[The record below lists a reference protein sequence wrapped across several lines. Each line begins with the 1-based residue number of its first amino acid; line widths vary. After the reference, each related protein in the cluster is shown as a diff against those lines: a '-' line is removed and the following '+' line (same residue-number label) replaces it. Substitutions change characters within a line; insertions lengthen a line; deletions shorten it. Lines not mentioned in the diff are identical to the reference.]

1 MDFKDILNKFD
12 KASKEESI
20 VETTPKRPA
29 NMLTESTEVETVEVV
44 EGIQVPSLKNM
55 FEELSLEP
63 AKPGAQTIH
72 KDGEVIGTVSNPSV
86 ANQMSQAI
94 DKGELQIGQ
103 EMQEAEQ
110 LDELAPL
117 AALGPAL
124 MTGVRVAGPWLA
136 KRGAQMMSAVGK
148 GVGNYAKKN
157 PIKTAVGTG
166 VAGTE
171 QGREFAGNVKDGA
184 VAAVDGVNA
193 TFGAANDMIDSGK
206 HMFDQGSAKIAELG
220 DGAGGMIRNAIGD
233 AAFDTVKRTAST
245 YGLPLL
251 GAVALLYG
259 GKKVLDKVMD
269 KDEDTVKEAK
279 DWISGAIKDPGAFSA
294 KAKRHGMTTKAFA
307 NHVLANKDDFPA
319 KTEKQ
324 ANLAKTLG
332 KMKEGEMPP
341 QGPGQASPLTFEG
354 AQNPPDDGSHNSSND
369 EKGNAAANAALAAN
383 DADTPQLVKEK
394 AKGKVSKSSKL
405 PSISKVKSMCN
416 EGFTTQQIQQLHP
429 KCNQQELNIMIKNT
443 KQNLKEGADH
453 ILKAAKHMGHAH
465 GLCKGSYAC
474 PHDAGSE
481 GAKAYHEGYKR
492 GLDEACGM
500 GIKNEPIAGMEE
512 GVLGGVGGAI
522 AGSKLGGMA
531 GTAIGG
537 SIGGVPGATIGKAA
551 GAALGGIA
559 GDKLTGDGIFEEPAD
574 EVVDTMASY
583 GAMGEAESS
592 PDGDVGADDDGAYD
606 KYDWDAQ
613 TVARK
618 GIDED
623 DVEEGNAFT
632 GALAKADKGEKFS
645 VGDKTFTKTSE
656 AATLEEDEWTF
667 ESLEKELN
675 SHLVESREE
684 ANKEQLDEGYTMSIT
699 QGEMNQPDRV
709 SVNATD
715 AEADKLIKFVKDVG
729 LGNYGDAEVLDAP
742 GEVADVSFYGSPDQS
757 EQPMSSH
764 DDMLKLMGIVDV
776 DGDYEDE
783 VEAPGV
789 VVDVDEESCDECG
802 GGHSMEEGCGDK
814 AYEDQGYNDREDEQL
829 GMKDGKESSKK
840 QSYADRRDDS
850 RGDFGHR
857 HGGHLEEKQGYDDKE
872 DESLGM
878 RTGKESDKKQS
889 MKDRR
894 DDSYGKF
901 GKRDEEHRDVS
912 LEEQEKDA
920 GIYDKYDWDASTV
933 AKKGIDEESDA
944 ERDDHAERAGKE
956 VARHA
961 KYDGR
966 KHPGRDGEDIVKDL
980 EYDDWKDRTH
990 ESDDLS
996 RTAPSAG
1003 DLMDEGQGY
1012 DDKEDE
1018 SLGMRTGKES
1028 SKKQSMK
1035 DRRDDS
1041 YGKFGKRDSEHRDVS
1056 LEEQEKDAGLYDKY
1070 DWDASTT
1077 AKKGIDEESDAERD
1091 DHAERAGKEVARHA
1105 KYDGRKHPGRDGEDI
1120 VKDLEYDDWKDK
1132 HHMEEDQGY
1141 DDKEDESLGMK
1152 DGKESDKK
1160 QSMKDRRDE
1169 RYGKFGKRD
1178 EEHRE
1183 KSLEETLSQLDEL
1196 AQLDEK
1202 QGYDD
1207 EEDESLGMRKGKESD
1222 KKQSMKDRRDDSY
1235 GKFGKRD
1242 KEDRHVSLEENLR
1255 TLDLLAEV
1263 GAETSEEPTQPLSQ
1277 HDDERL
1283 LTKEG
1288 AEDAPK
1294 DSINDGENEEITEM
1308 QTDDQREFKV
1318 AEGEDKPDFADI
1330 DDDGDKEE
1338 SMKKASKDKK
1348 EKVDEWANDAG
1359 KNGTETSFEQDIDFM
1374 TKVISGGINKQ
1385 KSTGQTTIPVIA
1397 GQEDRMGYNGAD
1409 VVKEGSVLSS
1419 NGFATILNKL
1429 DSLK

>member
-44 EGIQVPSLKNM
+44 EGIQVPSLKNV

-110 LDELAPL
+110 LDEVGFL

-124 MTGVRVAGPWLA
+124 MTGARVAGPWLA
-136 KRGAQMMSAVGK
+136 KRGAQMMSAIGR
-148 GVGNYAKKN
+148 GAGSYAKKN
-157 PIKTAVGTG
+157 PIKTTIGTG
-166 VAGTE
+166 VVGTE

-206 HMFDQGSAKIAELG
+206 HMFDQGAEKIAQLG

-251 GAVALLYG
+251 AAVALLYG

-269 KDEDTVKEAK
+269 KDEDTVREAK

-383 DADTPQLVKEK
+383 NADTPQLVKEK

-416 EGFTTQQIQQLHP
+416 EGLSTKQIQQLHP

-481 GAKAYHEGYKR
+481 GAKAYHEGYKT

-537 SIGGVPGATIGKAA
+537 SIGGIPGATLGKAA

-559 GDKLTGDGIFEEPAD
+559 GDKLTGDGIFEEDPEGMKEGEIGTLGGAALGAKMGGIPGAVVGGVAGNMLTPAN
-574 EVVDTMASY
+574 EENESETVDTMASY

-623 DVEEGNAFT
+623 EMEEGNAFT

-675 SHLVESREE
+675 SHLVESTEE
-684 ANKEQLDEGYTMSIT
+684 SKEKLDEGYTMSIT
-699 QGEMNQPDRV
+699 QGEENQPDRV

-742 GEVADVSFYGSPDQS
+742 GEVADVSFYGSPEVEVEPQG
-757 EQPMSSH
+757 SH

-789 VVDVDEESCDECG
+789 EVDVDEGSKCEECG
-802 GGHSMEEGCGDK
+802 GGHTMEEGCGDSMK
-814 AYEDQGYNDREDEQL
+814 EESDAEMDDHAERAGKEVARDAHYDGRKHP
-829 GMKDGKESSKK
+829 GKDGKDVTKDLE
-840 QSYADRRDDS
+840 YDDYK
-850 RGDFGHR
+850 DH
-857 HGGHLEEKQGYDDKE
+857 HMEEGQGYDDKE

-901 GKRDEEHRDVS
+901 GKRD
-912 LEEQEKDA
+912 
-920 GIYDKYDWDASTV
+920 
-933 AKKGIDEESDA
+933 
-944 ERDDHAERAGKE
+944 
-956 VARHA
+956 
-961 KYDGR
+961 
-966 KHPGRDGEDIVKDL
+966 
-980 EYDDWKDRTH
+980 
-990 ESDDLS
+990 
-996 RTAPSAG
+996 
-1003 DLMDEGQGY
+1003 
-1012 DDKEDE
+1012 
-1018 SLGMRTGKES
+1018 
-1028 SKKQSMK
+1028 
-1035 DRRDDS
+1035 
-1041 YGKFGKRDSEHRDVS
+1041 
-1056 LEEQEKDAGLYDKY
+1056 
-1070 DWDASTT
+1070 
-1077 AKKGIDEESDAERD
+1077 
-1091 DHAERAGKEVARHA
+1091 
-1105 KYDGRKHPGRDGEDI
+1105 
-1120 VKDLEYDDWKDK
+1120 
-1132 HHMEEDQGY
+1132 
-1141 DDKEDESLGMK
+1141 
-1152 DGKESDKK
+1152 
-1160 QSMKDRRDE
+1160 
-1169 RYGKFGKRD
+1169 
-1178 EEHRE
+1178 
-1183 KSLEETLSQLDEL
+1183 
-1196 AQLDEK
+1196 
-1202 QGYDD
+1202 
-1207 EEDESLGMRKGKESD
+1207 
-1222 KKQSMKDRRDDSY
+1222 
-1235 GKFGKRD
+1235 
-1242 KEDRHVSLEENLR
+1242 KEDRHVSLEETLR

-1294 DSINDGENEEITEM
+1294 DSVNDGENEEITET

-1330 DDDGDKEE
+1330 YDDGDKDE
-1338 SMKKASKDKK
+1338 SMKKAAKDKDEK

-1359 KNGTETSFEQDIDFM
+1359 KKGTDTSFEQDIDFM
-1374 TKVISGGINKQ
+1374 TKVISGGLNKQ

-1409 VVKEGSVLSS
+1409 VVKEGSVISS
-1419 NGFATILNKL
+1419 SGFATILNKL
-1429 DSLK
+1429 DSIKE

>member
-1 MDFKDILNKFD
+1 MDFKDILTRFD
-12 KASKEESI
+12 NMKGDEKKPVVEKED
-20 VETTPKRPA
+20 KRPA
-29 NMLTESTEVETVEVV
+29 NMLTESTEVVEPVSN
-44 EGIQVPSLKNM
+44 ELKLPSLKNV

-63 AKPGAQTIH
+63 AKPGAQEIH
-72 KDGEVIGTVSNPSV
+72 KDGEPIGSVSNPQV
-86 ANQMSQAI
+86 ANQMQQAM
-94 DKGELQIGQ
+94 DKGELTIGQ
-103 EMQEAEQ
+103 EMTEDDQ
-110 LDELAPL
+110 LNEIAFL

-124 MTGVRVAGPWLA
+124 MTGARVAAPWLV
-136 KRGAQMMSAVGK
+136 KRGAQMMSAMGR
-148 GVGNYAKKN
+148 YAGKN
-157 PIKTAVGTG
+157 PIKTTVGTG
-166 VAGTE
+166 IVGTE

-206 HMFDQGSAKIAELG
+206 HMFDQGAAQIQRLG

-233 AAFDTVKRTAST
+233 AAFDTVKRTASQ
-245 YGLPLL
+245 YGLPILA
-251 GAVALLYG
+251 AVALLYG

-269 KDEDTVKEAK
+269 DEKEQTIKEAK
-279 DWISGAIKDPGAFSA
+279 DWIAGATKNKGAFTK
-294 KAKRHGMTTKAFA
+294 KAKSHGMTTKAFA
-307 NHVLANKDDFPA
+307 KKVLANKDDFPA

-332 KMKEGEMPP
+332 KFDETDTPPESSLDLTSPISGGNMRESDGSGSYGGQSPFSYDTQRSSKMKEG
-341 QGPGQASPLTFEG
+341 
-354 AQNPPDDGSHNSSND
+354 AQYPADDGSHNSSND
-369 EKGNAAANAALAAN
+369 ELGNAAANAALAAN
-383 DADTPQLVKEK
+383 NADTPQLVKEK

-416 EGFTTQQIQQLHP
+416 EGLSISQIQQLHP

-481 GAKAYHEGYKR
+481 GARAYHEGYKT

-537 SIGGVPGATIGKAA
+537 SIAGIPGATLGQAA

-559 GDKLTGDGIFEEPAD
+559 GDKLTGDGIFEEDPEGMEEGEIGTLGGAALGAKMGGIPGAVVGGVAGNMLTPAN
-574 EVVDTMASY
+574 EENESETVDTMASY

-592 PDGDVGADDDGAYD
+592 PDGNVGADDDGAYD
-606 KYDWDAQ
+606 KYDWDAE

-623 DVEEGNAFT
+623 DMDEGNAFS
-632 GALAKADKGEKFS
+632 GAMVGKEKGEKFT
-645 VGDKTFTKTSE
+645 VGDKTYTKTSE

-675 SHLVESREE
+675 SHLVESTEE
-684 ANKEQLDEGYTMSIT
+684 SKEKLDEGYTMSIT
-699 QGEMNQPDRV
+699 QGEENQPDRV

-729 LGNYGDAEVLDAP
+729 LGNYGNAEVLDAP
-742 GEVADVSFYGSPDQS
+742 GEVADVSFYGSPEVEVEPQG
-757 EQPMSSH
+757 SH

-789 VVDVDEESCDECG
+789 TDVDVQVDEKSCDECG
-802 GGHSMEEGCGDK
+802 GGHSMEEGCGD
-814 AYEDQGYNDREDEQL
+814 
-829 GMKDGKESSKK
+829 
-840 QSYADRRDDS
+840 
-850 RGDFGHR
+850 
-857 HGGHLEEKQGYDDKE
+857 
-872 DESLGM
+872 
-878 RTGKESDKKQS
+878 S
-889 MKDRR
+889 MK
-894 DDSYGKF
+894 
-901 GKRDEEHRDVS
+901 
-912 LEEQEKDA
+912 
-920 GIYDKYDWDASTV
+920 
-933 AKKGIDEESDA
+933 EESDA
-944 ERDDHAERAGKE
+944 EMDDHAERAGKE
-956 VARHA
+956 VARDAH
-961 KYDGR
+961 YDGR
-966 KHPGRDGEDIVKDL
+966 KHAGKDGEDVTKDL
-980 EYDDWKDRTH
+980 EYDDYKDH
-990 ESDDLS
+990 HME
-996 RTAPSAG
+996 
-1003 DLMDEGQGY
+1003 EGQGY

-1018 SLGMRTGKES
+1018 SLGMRT
-1028 SKKQSMK
+1028 
-1035 DRRDDS
+1035 
-1041 YGKFGKRDSEHRDVS
+1041 
-1056 LEEQEKDAGLYDKY
+1056 
-1070 DWDASTT
+1070 
-1077 AKKGIDEESDAERD
+1077 
-1091 DHAERAGKEVARHA
+1091 
-1105 KYDGRKHPGRDGEDI
+1105 
-1120 VKDLEYDDWKDK
+1120 
-1132 HHMEEDQGY
+1132 
-1141 DDKEDESLGMK
+1141 
-1152 DGKESDKK
+1152 
-1160 QSMKDRRDE
+1160 
-1169 RYGKFGKRD
+1169 
-1178 EEHRE
+1178 
-1183 KSLEETLSQLDEL
+1183 
-1196 AQLDEK
+1196 
-1202 QGYDD
+1202 
-1207 EEDESLGMRKGKESD
+1207 GKESD

-1294 DSINDGENEEITEM
+1294 DSVNDGENEEITET
-1308 QTDDQREFKV
+1308 QTDDQREFAV
-1318 AEGEDKPDFADI
+1318 AEGEKPDFADI
-1330 DDDGDKEE
+1330 DDDGDKDE
-1338 SMKKASKDKK
+1338 SMKKAAKDKK

-1359 KNGTETSFEQDIDFM
+1359 KKGTDTSFEQDIDFM
-1374 TKVISGGINKQ
+1374 TKVISGGLNKQ

-1409 VVKEGSVLSS
+1409 LVKEGSVMSS
-1419 NGFATILNKL
+1419 DGFATILNKL

>member
-1 MDFKDILNKFD
+1 MDFKDILNKF
-12 KASKEESI
+12 EE
-20 VETTPKRPA
+20 VTKDEDNKLLGEKQTTRPS
-29 NMLTESTEVETVEVV
+29 NMLTESAETVEVV
-44 EGIQVPSLKNM
+44 EGVKVPSLKNV

-63 AKPGAQTIH
+63 AQPGAQVIQ
-72 KDGEVIGTVSNPSV
+72 KDGQAIGSVSNPTV
-86 ANQMSQAI
+86 ASQMKQAM
-94 DKGELQIGQ
+94 DKGELTIGEEEIQ
-103 EMQEAEQ
+103 
-110 LDELAPL
+110 
-117 AALGPAL
+117 
-124 MTGVRVAGPWLA
+124 
-136 KRGAQMMSAVGK
+136 
-148 GVGNYAKKN
+148 
-157 PIKTAVGTG
+157 
-166 VAGTE
+166 
-171 QGREFAGNVKDGA
+171 
-184 VAAVDGVNA
+184 
-193 TFGAANDMIDSGK
+193 
-206 HMFDQGSAKIAELG
+206 
-220 DGAGGMIRNAIGD
+220 
-233 AAFDTVKRTAST
+233 
-245 YGLPLL
+245 
-251 GAVALLYG
+251 
-259 GKKVLDKVMD
+259 
-269 KDEDTVKEAK
+269 EAK
-279 DWISGAIKDPGAFSA
+279 DWISGAIKNPGAFSA
-294 KAKRHGMTTKAFA
+294 KAKRHGMSTKEFA
-307 NHVLANKDDFPA
+307 NHVLSHKDDFPA

-341 QGPGQASPLTFEG
+341 QGPGQASPLTFEEG
-354 AQNPPDDGSHNSSND
+354 AQYPADDGSPNSTND

-394 AKGKVSKSSKL
+394 TFAESTESTL
-405 PSISKVKSMCN
+405 PSISRVKEMCN
-416 EGFTTQQIQQLHP
+416 EGLSAKDIKQLHP

-443 KQNLKEGADH
+443 KTNLKEGADH

-474 PHDAGSE
+474 PHDEGSE

-500 GIKNEPIAGMEE
+500 GIKNDPIVGMEE
-512 GVLGGVGGAI
+512 GLPGAVAGAYLGGKTAGIPGAVAGGA
-522 AGSKLGGMA
+522 LGHL
-531 GTAIGG
+531 
-537 SIGGVPGATIGKAA
+537 ATKDHANEGE
-551 GAALGGIA
+551 G
-559 GDKLTGDGIFEEPAD
+559 

-592 PDGDVGADDDGAYD
+592 PDGNVGADDDGAYD

-623 DVEEGNAFT
+623 DMDEGNAFT
-632 GALAKADKGEKFS
+632 GALAKADKGEKFA

-667 ESLEKELN
+667 ESLDKELN
-675 SHLVESREE
+675 THLNESVETT
-684 ANKEQLDEGYTMSIT
+684 KEKLDEGYTMSIT

-783 VEAPGV
+783 VEAPGSCGSDDV
-789 VVDVDEESCDECG
+789 SVQVDD
-802 GGHSMEEGCGDK
+802 MEEGCGDK

-857 HGGHLEEKQGYDDKE
+857 HGGHLEEKQGYDDEEDESLGMRTGKESGKHQSMKDRRDDSYGKFGKRDEEHREISKEGQGYDDKE

-901 GKRDEEHRDVS
+901 GKRDEEHREIS
-912 LEEQEKDA
+912 K
-920 GIYDKYDWDASTV
+920 
-933 AKKGIDEESDA
+933 
-944 ERDDHAERAGKE
+944 
-956 VARHA
+956 
-961 KYDGR
+961 
-966 KHPGRDGEDIVKDL
+966 
-980 EYDDWKDRTH
+980 
-990 ESDDLS
+990 
-996 RTAPSAG
+996 
-1003 DLMDEGQGY
+1003 EGQGY

-1077 AKKGIDEESDAERD
+1077 ARKGIDEESDAERD
-1091 DHAERAGKEVARHA
+1091 DHAERAGKEVARDAH
-1105 KYDGRKHPGRDGEDI
+1105 YDGRKHSGRDGEDV
-1120 VKDLEYDDWKDK
+1120 VKDLEYDDWKDR
-1132 HHMEEDQGY
+1132 HHMDEDQGY
-1141 DDKEDESLGMK
+1141 DDKEDESLGM
-1152 DGKESDKK
+1152 
-1160 QSMKDRRDE
+1160 R
-1169 RYGKFGKRD
+1169 
-1178 EEHRE
+1178 
-1183 KSLEETLSQLDEL
+1183 T
-1196 AQLDEK
+1196 
-1202 QGYDD
+1202 
-1207 EEDESLGMRKGKESD
+1207 GKESD

-1294 DSINDGENEEITEM
+1294 DSVNDGENEEITEV
-1308 QTDDQREFKV
+1308 QTDDQREFTV
-1318 AEGEDKPDFADI
+1318 AEDKPDFADI
-1330 DDDGDKEE
+1330 DKDGNKKE
-1338 SMKKASKDKK
+1338 SMKKAAKDK

-1359 KNGTETSFEQDIDFM
+1359 KNGTDTAFEQDIEFM
-1374 TKVISGGINKQ
+1374 TKVISGGVNKQ

-1409 VVKEGSVLSS
+1409 VVKEGSVVSS

-1429 DSLK
+1429 DSIK

>member
-29 NMLTESTEVETVEVV
+29 NMLTESTETGEVV
-44 EGIQVPSLKNM
+44 EGVQVPSLKNM

-72 KDGEVIGTVSNPSV
+72 KDGEAIGTVSNPAV
-86 ANQMSQAI
+86 ANQMAQAI

-110 LDELAPL
+110 LDEFAP
-117 AALGPAL
+117 AIIAGA
-124 MTGVRVAGPWLA
+124 RVAIPWLA
-136 KRGAQMMSAVGK
+136 KRGAQMISWGAKKGAQGTGAAAKAIVKNPGKSAKYAVGGMAAKQGYDGIMWTKEKMDSIEQKFDDFNQQIDK
-148 GVGNYAKKN
+148 GK
-157 PIKTAVGTG
+157 
-166 VAGTE
+166 
-171 QGREFAGNVKDGA
+171 EFASDQ
-184 VAAVDGVNA
+184 VDRLVSMG
-193 TFGAANDMIDSGK
+193 DS
-206 HMFDQGSAKIAELG
+206 
-220 DGAGGMIRNAIGD
+220 AGGMIRNAIGD

-251 GAVALLYG
+251 AAVALLYG

-481 GAKAYHEGYKR
+481 GAKAYHEGYKH

-500 GIKNEPIAGMEE
+500 GIKNDPIVGMEEADVDE

-559 GDKLTGDGIFEEPAD
+559 GDKMTGDGIFEEPAD

-623 DVEEGNAFT
+623 EMEEGNAFT
-632 GALAKADKGEKFS
+632 GAMAKADKGEKFT

-675 SHLVESREE
+675 SHLVESTEE
-684 ANKEQLDEGYTMSIT
+684 SKEQLDEGYTMSIT
-699 QGEMNQPDRV
+699 QGEENQPDRV

-742 GEVADVSFYGSPDQS
+742 GEVADVSFYGSPEVEVEPQG
-757 EQPMSSH
+757 SH

-789 VVDVDEESCDECG
+789 TDVDVQVDDESCDECG
-802 GGHSMEEGCGDK
+802 GGHSMEEGCGD
-814 AYEDQGYNDREDEQL
+814 
-829 GMKDGKESSKK
+829 
-840 QSYADRRDDS
+840 
-850 RGDFGHR
+850 
-857 HGGHLEEKQGYDDKE
+857 
-872 DESLGM
+872 
-878 RTGKESDKKQS
+878 S
-889 MKDRR
+889 MK
-894 DDSYGKF
+894 
-901 GKRDEEHRDVS
+901 
-912 LEEQEKDA
+912 
-920 GIYDKYDWDASTV
+920 
-933 AKKGIDEESDA
+933 EESDA
-944 ERDDHAERAGKE
+944 EMDDHAERAGKE
-956 VARHA
+956 VARDAH
-961 KYDGR
+961 YDGR
-966 KHPGRDGEDIVKDL
+966 KHPGKDGEDVTKDL
-980 EYDDWKDRTH
+980 EYDDWKDTH
-990 ESDDLS
+990 ESDLS

-1003 DLMDEGQGY
+1003 DLMD
-1012 DDKEDE
+1012 
-1018 SLGMRTGKES
+1018 
-1028 SKKQSMK
+1028 
-1035 DRRDDS
+1035 
-1041 YGKFGKRDSEHRDVS
+1041 
-1056 LEEQEKDAGLYDKY
+1056 
-1070 DWDASTT
+1070 
-1077 AKKGIDEESDAERD
+1077 
-1091 DHAERAGKEVARHA
+1091 
-1105 KYDGRKHPGRDGEDI
+1105 
-1120 VKDLEYDDWKDK
+1120 
-1132 HHMEEDQGY
+1132 DQGY

-1308 QTDDQREFKV
+1308 ETDDQREFKV
-1318 AEGEDKPDFADI
+1318 AESDDKPDFADI
-1330 DDDGDKEE
+1330 DDDGDKDE
-1338 SMKKASKDKK
+1338 SMKKAAKDKK

-1374 TKVISGGINKQ
+1374 TKVISGGLNKQ

-1409 VVKEGSVLSS
+1409 VVKEGSVVSS

-1429 DSLK
+1429 DSIKE

>member
-12 KASKEESI
+12 KVSEKETVI
-20 VETTPKRPA
+20 ETTPSKPA
-29 NMLTESTEVETVEVV
+29 DILTESTEVEAVEVV
-44 EGIQVPSLKNM
+44 EGVQVPSLKNM

-72 KDGEVIGTVSNPSV
+72 KDGQVIGTVTNPSV

-124 MTGVRVAGPWLA
+124 MTGARVAGPWLA
-136 KRGAQMMSAVGK
+136 RRGAQMMSAIGK
-148 GVGNYAKKN
+148 GAGNYAKKN

-166 VAGTE
+166 VVGTE

-206 HMFDQGSAKIAELG
+206 HMFDQGAEKIAQLG

-259 GKKVLDKVMD
+259 GKKVLDKVLD

-294 KAKRHGMTTKAFA
+294 KAKRHGMSTKAFA

-416 EGFTTQQIQQLHP
+416 EGLSTKEIQQLHP

-443 KQNLKEGADH
+443 KQNLKEGKEH

-474 PHDAGSE
+474 PHDAGSD
-481 GAKAYHEGYKR
+481 GAKAYHEGYKE

-500 GIKNEPIAGMEE
+500 GIKNDPIVGMKEADVDE

-537 SIGGVPGATIGKAA
+537 SIGGIPGATLGKAA

-559 GDKLTGDGIFEEPAD
+559 GDKLTGDGIFEEPED

-623 DVEEGNAFT
+623 EVEEGNAFT
-632 GALAKADKGEKFS
+632 GALAKADKGEKFK

-675 SHLVESREE
+675 SHLVENTEE
-684 ANKEQLDEGYTMSIT
+684 SKEQLDEGYTMSIT
-699 QGEMNQPDRV
+699 QGEENQPDRV

-742 GEVADVSFYGSPDQS
+742 GEVADVSFYGSPEVEVEPQ
-757 EQPMSSH
+757 SSH
-764 DDMLKLMGIVDV
+764 DDMLKLMGIVDL

-789 VVDVDEESCDECG
+789 EVDVDEGSKCDECG
-802 GGHSMEEGCGDK
+802 GGHTMEEGCGDK

-829 GMKDGKESSKK
+829 GMKDGKESGKK

-857 HGGHLEEKQGYDDKE
+857 HGGHLEE
-872 DESLGM
+872 
-878 RTGKESDKKQS
+878 
-889 MKDRR
+889 
-894 DDSYGKF
+894 
-901 GKRDEEHRDVS
+901 
-912 LEEQEKDA
+912 
-920 GIYDKYDWDASTV
+920 
-933 AKKGIDEESDA
+933 ESDA
-944 ERDDHAERAGKE
+944 ERDDHAERAGRE
-956 VARHA
+956 VARDAH
-961 KYDGR
+961 YDGR
-966 KHPGRDGEDIVKDL
+966 KHPGKDGEDV
-980 EYDDWKDRTH
+980 T
-990 ESDDLS
+990 
-996 RTAPSAG
+996 
-1003 DLMDEGQGY
+1003 
-1012 DDKEDE
+1012 
-1018 SLGMRTGKES
+1018 
-1028 SKKQSMK
+1028 
-1035 DRRDDS
+1035 
-1041 YGKFGKRDSEHRDVS
+1041 
-1056 LEEQEKDAGLYDKY
+1056 
-1070 DWDASTT
+1070 
-1077 AKKGIDEESDAERD
+1077 
-1091 DHAERAGKEVARHA
+1091 
-1105 KYDGRKHPGRDGEDI
+1105 
-1120 VKDLEYDDWKDK
+1120 KDLEYDDWKDK
-1132 HHMEEDQGY
+1132 HHMEEGQGY

-1294 DSINDGENEEITEM
+1294 DSINDGQNEEITET

-1330 DDDGDKEE
+1330 DGDGDKDE
-1338 SMKKASKDKK
+1338 SMKKAAKDKDEK

-1359 KNGTETSFEQDIDFM
+1359 KKGTDTSFEQDIEFM
-1374 TKVISGGINKQ
+1374 TKVISGGLNKQ

-1409 VVKEGSVLSS
+1409 VVKEGSVVSS

-1429 DSLK
+1429 DSIKE

>member
-1 MDFKDILNKFD
+1 
-12 KASKEESI
+12 
-20 VETTPKRPA
+20 
-29 NMLTESTEVETVEVV
+29 
-44 EGIQVPSLKNM
+44 
-55 FEELSLEP
+55 
-63 AKPGAQTIH
+63 
-72 KDGEVIGTVSNPSV
+72 
-86 ANQMSQAI
+86 MSQAI

-110 LDELAPL
+110 LDEVGFL

-124 MTGVRVAGPWLA
+124 MTGARVAGPWLA
-136 KRGAQMMSAVGK
+136 KRGAQMMSAIGR
-148 GVGNYAKKN
+148 GAGSYAKKN
-157 PIKTAVGTG
+157 PIKTTIGTG
-166 VAGTE
+166 VVGTE

-206 HMFDQGSAKIAELG
+206 HMFDQGAEKIAQLG

-251 GAVALLYG
+251 AAVALLYG

-269 KDEDTVKEAK
+269 KDEDTVREAK

-383 DADTPQLVKEK
+383 NADTPQLVKEK

-416 EGFTTQQIQQLHP
+416 EGLSTKQIQQLHP

-481 GAKAYHEGYKR
+481 GAKAYHEGYKT

-537 SIGGVPGATIGKAA
+537 SIGGIPGATLGKAA

-559 GDKLTGDGIFEEPAD
+559 GDKLTGDGIFEEDPEGMKEGEIGTLGGAALGAKMGGIPGAVVGGVAGNMLTPAN
-574 EVVDTMASY
+574 EENESETVDTMASY

-623 DVEEGNAFT
+623 EMEEGNAFT

-675 SHLVESREE
+675 SHLVESTEE
-684 ANKEQLDEGYTMSIT
+684 SKEKLDEGYTMSIT
-699 QGEMNQPDRV
+699 QGEENQPDRV

-742 GEVADVSFYGSPDQS
+742 GEVADVSFYGSPEVEVEPQG
-757 EQPMSSH
+757 SH

-789 VVDVDEESCDECG
+789 EVDVDEGSKCEECG
-802 GGHSMEEGCGDK
+802 GGHTMEEGCGDSMK
-814 AYEDQGYNDREDEQL
+814 EESDAEMDDHAERAGKEVARDAHYDGRKHP
-829 GMKDGKESSKK
+829 GKDGKDVTKDLE
-840 QSYADRRDDS
+840 YDDYK
-850 RGDFGHR
+850 DH
-857 HGGHLEEKQGYDDKE
+857 HMEEGQGYDDKE

-901 GKRDEEHRDVS
+901 GKRD
-912 LEEQEKDA
+912 
-920 GIYDKYDWDASTV
+920 
-933 AKKGIDEESDA
+933 
-944 ERDDHAERAGKE
+944 
-956 VARHA
+956 
-961 KYDGR
+961 
-966 KHPGRDGEDIVKDL
+966 
-980 EYDDWKDRTH
+980 
-990 ESDDLS
+990 
-996 RTAPSAG
+996 
-1003 DLMDEGQGY
+1003 
-1012 DDKEDE
+1012 
-1018 SLGMRTGKES
+1018 
-1028 SKKQSMK
+1028 
-1035 DRRDDS
+1035 
-1041 YGKFGKRDSEHRDVS
+1041 
-1056 LEEQEKDAGLYDKY
+1056 
-1070 DWDASTT
+1070 
-1077 AKKGIDEESDAERD
+1077 
-1091 DHAERAGKEVARHA
+1091 
-1105 KYDGRKHPGRDGEDI
+1105 
-1120 VKDLEYDDWKDK
+1120 
-1132 HHMEEDQGY
+1132 
-1141 DDKEDESLGMK
+1141 
-1152 DGKESDKK
+1152 
-1160 QSMKDRRDE
+1160 
-1169 RYGKFGKRD
+1169 
-1178 EEHRE
+1178 
-1183 KSLEETLSQLDEL
+1183 
-1196 AQLDEK
+1196 
-1202 QGYDD
+1202 
-1207 EEDESLGMRKGKESD
+1207 
-1222 KKQSMKDRRDDSY
+1222 
-1235 GKFGKRD
+1235 
-1242 KEDRHVSLEENLR
+1242 KEDRHVSLEETLR

-1294 DSINDGENEEITEM
+1294 DSVNDGENEEITET

-1330 DDDGDKEE
+1330 DDDGDKDE
-1338 SMKKASKDKK
+1338 SMKKAAKDKDEK

-1359 KNGTETSFEQDIDFM
+1359 KKGTDTSFEQDIDFM
-1374 TKVISGGINKQ
+1374 TKVISGGLNKQ

-1409 VVKEGSVLSS
+1409 VVKEGSVISS
-1419 NGFATILNKL
+1419 SGFATILNKL
-1429 DSLK
+1429 DSIKE